1 VALLNPNPM
10 GRPVFASSWQT
21 ADDSVGRMTGVALP
35 DPALKLTLETRPSPE
50 HPMVDQLVKVVNAMP
65 TPALLF
71 TQTGK
76 ILTVNPEARL
86 LMSESKENLSW
97 HHAPRLWR
105 TLGWP
110 AVPFHRWT
118 WQGSLVSAWD
128 CPIGQF
134 ANGSNL
140 TLRYLRQESLS
151 DHEGLQE
158 RLAIL
163 GQEFM
168 RVVHDIRQPLT
179 SVEWFATMLGREGQ
193 SVQERQKLVDNLVQ
207 ATRMLDGLLGNL
219 LTFTKPIEVNKQ
231 RVRVSRLL
239 NEVEWLAVPPLHHKQ
254 IIIHRSM
261 EPGIEE
267 LWADDALL
275 KRAILNVILNA
286 IHASPHGGRLEIS
299 CQKVVPNESGEHAAM
314 GKQAVQFLIRDHGC
328 GIPIEEMD
336 KIFDP
341 FFSKR
346 KGGTGL
352 GLSIVK
358 HIIQAHH
365 GLIDV
370 QSEQGAGTTVRL
382 VLPQ

>member
-1 VALLNPNPM
+1 MALLNPKPM
-10 GRPVFASSWQT
+10 GQPVLTSSWKPLE
-21 ADDSVGRMTGVALP
+21 DSVGRMTEVALP
-35 DPALKLTLETRPSPE
+35 DPSLKLTLETRPSPE
-50 HPMVDQLVKVVNAMP
+50 HPLVEQLVKVVNEMP

-76 ILTVNPEARL
+76 IVTVNPEARL
-86 LMSESKENLSW
+86 LISESKGNFPW
-97 HHAPRLWR
+97 HHVPRLWQA
-105 TLGWP
+105 LGWP
-110 AVPFHRWT
+110 AVPFHRWN

-134 ANGSNL
+134 SNGSNL

-151 DHEGLQE
+151 DHEGSQE
-158 RLAIL
+158 RLAVL

-168 RVVHDIRQPLT
+168 RVIHDIRQPLT
-179 SVEWFATMLGREGQ
+179 SVEWFATLLGQEGQ
-193 SVQERQKLVDNLVQ
+193 SIQERKQLVDNLVQ
-207 ATRMLDGLLGNL
+207 ATRMLDGLLENL
-219 LTFTKPIEVNKQ
+219 LNFTKPIEVNKQ

-239 NEVEWLAVPPLHHKQ
+239 NEVEWLAIPPLHHKQ
-254 IIIHRSM
+254 ITIHRLI
-261 EPGIEE
+261 EPGVEE
-267 LWADDALL
+267 LWADDASL
-275 KRAILNVILNA
+275 KRAILNVVLNA
-286 IHASPHGGRLEIS
+286 IQASPPGGRLDIS
-299 CQKVVPNESGEHAAM
+299 CHRVIPKEFGEHAAL
-314 GKQAVQFLIRDHGC
+314 GNQAVQFLIRDHGC
-328 GIPIEEMD
+328 GIPTEEMN

-358 HIIQAHH
+358 HIVQAHH

-370 QSEQGAGTTVRL
+370 QSEQGTGTTVRL